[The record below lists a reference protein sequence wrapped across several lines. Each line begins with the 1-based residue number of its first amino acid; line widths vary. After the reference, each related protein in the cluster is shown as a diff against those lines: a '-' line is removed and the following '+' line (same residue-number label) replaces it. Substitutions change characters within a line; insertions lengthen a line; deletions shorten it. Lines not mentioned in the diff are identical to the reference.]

1 VKAHLILGAALFLS
15 GCAGTTPPIPPAAAV
30 TPPAAWRVQLGPV
43 APVER
48 QWWAAFGD
56 PVLTG
61 LVETALANN
70 DDLAIAAARVREARA
85 QEQLARSER
94 FPTLGVGVQGGPS
107 RSVSGVGTPITQ
119 TALQPL
125 FQASYEV
132 DLFGRIGSQVR
143 AAEQGTV
150 AAQAARD
157 AAVLSVA
164 SATATGY
171 ITLRGLDARADILRA
186 TIAARAEALRNAR
199 DQARVGYTSEL
210 ELRQS
215 EAEYEAAAQ
224 LLPQIQLAIARQEN
238 ALSQLTGTSPQAVER
253 GLTLATLR
261 PPPLPDG
268 LPSTLLRRR
277 PDLAQAEA
285 SLAASDATLAAAR
298 AQFLP
303 SIRLTGST
311 GLALSTALGDPIG
324 LWSLGAS
331 VLAPVFQGGRLQAG
345 VNTAAAR
352 RDVAAFAYRRTALTA
367 FREVNDSLAAVQRL
381 AEQRIALEAQ
391 RAAVAESLRHATNR
405 YRAGY
410 TSYFEQLDAQRSL
423 LAVDLSLA
431 QLRTDQ
437 LTTTVALYQAMGG
450 GWTGAGSFDDSP
462 ANRSLGPT
470 PTPFG
475 PRAAN
480 TAPNITPSAVD
491 ETPPKSA
498 LRSTERK

>member
-1 VKAHLILGAALFLS
+1 
-15 GCAGTTPPIPPAAAV
+15 
-30 TPPAAWRVQLGPV
+30 
-43 APVER
+43 
-48 QWWAAFGD
+48 
-56 PVLTG
+56 
-61 LVETALANN
+61 
-70 DDLAIAAARVREARA
+70 
-85 QEQLARSER
+85 
-94 FPTLGVGVQGGPS
+94 
-107 RSVSGVGTPITQ
+107 
-119 TALQPL
+119 
-125 FQASYEV
+125 
-132 DLFGRIGSQVR
+132 
-143 AAEQGTV
+143 
-150 AAQAARD
+150 
-157 AAVLSVA
+157 
-164 SATATGY
+164 
-171 ITLRGLDARADILRA
+171 
-186 TIAARAEALRNAR
+186 
-199 DQARVGYTSEL
+199 
-210 ELRQS
+210 
-215 EAEYEAAAQ
+215 
-224 LLPQIQLAIARQEN
+224 LLL
-238 ALSQLTGTSPQAVER
+238 
-253 GLTLATLR
+253 
-261 PPPLPDG
+261 
-268 LPSTLLRRR
+268 
-277 PDLAQAEA
+277 
-285 SLAASDATLAAAR
+285 
-298 AQFLP
+298 
-303 SIRLTGST
+303 
-311 GLALSTALGDPIG
+311 
-324 LWSLGAS
+324 
-331 VLAPVFQGGRLQAG
+331 GGRLQGG